1 MSTSYLNLELSN
13 IRSRTRKFMAASV
26 VLHAVLFICLYL
38 TRSVSPEAEGLVEVT
53 WLTPVERVSP
63 AAKSVVPPVR
73 QTIVQKSS
81 VHKTEEHF
89 VRPTHE
95 ADIVPQPQISKVAE
109 DKLKKQLVSLQRD
122 AVQKNTQIAM
132 VTVPSSLTSPT
143 LAGVAPDEKEP
154 GAPGDLA
161 RATAGS
167 NQPVELQ
174 REPVRTSTP
183 ALAGVEAPE
192 VQTRPQPAKPTDTAV
207 SRTVAGA
214 SLSGP
219 VADRPLISYSTPA
232 YPEWA
237 KRECVEGSPTIYF
250 VVLPDGRVKESV
262 VVQKTSG
269 FDDFDRNAIE
279 ALLTWRFEPL
289 RGDQSGEQWGTI
301 TFHFRLNNA
310 RSN

>member
-1 MSTSYLNLELSN
+1 
-13 IRSRTRKFMAASV
+13 MAASIV
-26 VLHAVLFICLYL
+26 FHAVLFICLYL
-38 TRSVSPEAEGLVEVT
+38 MHSMSPEAEGLVEVT
-53 WLTPVERVSP
+53 WMAPVKRVSP
-63 AAKSVVPPVR
+63 AAKSVTPPTQQAV
-73 QTIVQKSS
+73 VQKSS

-89 VRPTHE
+89 VRLTQE
-95 ADIVPQPQISKVAE
+95 ADVVPQPQISKVAE
-109 DKLKKQLVSLQRD
+109 DKLKKQLASLQRD
-122 AVQKNTQIAM
+122 AVQKHTQIAM
-132 VTVPSSLTSPT
+132 VAAPSALTSPT
-143 LAGVAPDEKEP
+143 LAGVAGDETEP
-154 GAPGDLA
+154 GVPGELT
-161 RATAGS
+161 RATAGT
-167 NQPVELQ
+167 NKPVELQ
-174 REPVRTSTP
+174 REPVRTSKP
-183 ALAGVEAPE
+183 ALAGAEAPE
-192 VQTRPQPAKPTDTAV
+192 VHTRPQPAKPADTAV

-289 RGDQSGEQWGTI
+289 QGDQSGEQWGTI

>member
-1 MSTSYLNLELSN
+1 MSTSYLNLELCN
-13 IRSRTRKFMAASV
+13 IRSRTRKFMAASA
-26 VLHAVLFICLYL
+26 VLHVAFFIFLYL
-38 TRSVSPEAEGLVEVT
+38 ARSIAPDAEALVEVT
-53 WLTPVERVSP
+53 WLTPVESASP
-63 AAKSVVPPVR
+63 AARSVTPPTQRAV
-73 QTIVQKSS
+73 IQKSS
-81 VHKTEEHF
+81 VHNTEEHF
-89 VRPTHE
+89 VRPVEE
-95 ADIVPQPQISKVAE
+95 ADVVPQPQISRVAE

-132 VTVPSSLTSPT
+132 VSVPSALTSPA
-143 LAGVAPDEKEP
+143 LAGVAHDETER
-154 GAPGDLA
+154 GAPGELA
-161 RATAGS
+161 RATPGG

-174 REPVRTSTP
+174 REPVRASKP
-183 ALAGVEAPE
+183 ALAGIEAPE
-192 VQTRPQPAKPTDTAV
+192 VQTRPQPAKPADAAV

-219 VADRPLISYSTPA
+219 VADRPLLSYSTPV